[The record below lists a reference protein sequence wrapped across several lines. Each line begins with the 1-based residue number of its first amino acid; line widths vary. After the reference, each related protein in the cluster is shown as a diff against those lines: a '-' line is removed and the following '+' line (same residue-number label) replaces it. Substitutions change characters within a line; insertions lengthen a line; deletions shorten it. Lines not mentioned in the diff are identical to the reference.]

1 MRILLFPSSNSEPQ
15 AGAHATPS
23 SRVRRLKFR
32 SHLSGLLLLQLC
44 LSVMAFATPRP
55 VRIRDIT
62 DIQGI
67 RENQL
72 IGYGLVVG
80 LQGTGDR
87 QQTYFTV
94 QTLANMLQRL
104 GVQIPTGTAVVKNV
118 AAVMVTAELP
128 PFSEAGMKMDITVSS
143 VGDAKS
149 LEGGVLLLTALRGT
163 DGQIYAEAQG
173 PLVTGGY
180 SEGAPGQLRAVN
192 FPTVARLPDGAIVE
206 RDVNVDLRN
215 LPKVSFLLRDADF
228 STARD
233 IADAINKDFKVP
245 VATVS
250 DSRHID
256 IDTRTAGMPSVPLL
270 ISRIQNLSVTVQ
282 SPAKVVMNERTGTV
296 VLGGDVLLSPVSIL
310 HGGLQIQVDTVLTP
324 VQAVPAPNLA
334 NATGQGS
341 QLSLVPNTQLS
352 VQDKEA
358 RSIRLGNG
366 ADVEELVK
374 GLHAIG
380 ATGRDIVSIL
390 QAVKAAGGLQ
400 ADLEVI

>member
-1 MRILLFPSSNSEPQ
+1 MTMLRNILLCRFALCASLLFS
-15 AGAHATPS
+15 ACGAVASP
-23 SRVRRLKFR
+23 
-32 SHLSGLLLLQLC
+32 
-44 LSVMAFATPRP
+44 PRP
-55 VRIRDIT
+55 TRIRDIT
-62 DIQGI
+62 EIQGV

-104 GVQIPTGTAVVKNV
+104 GVQIPAGSAVVKNV
-118 AAVMVTAELP
+118 AAVMVTAQLP
-128 PFSEAGMKMDITVSS
+128 AFSEAGLKMDITVSS

-149 LEGGVLLLTALRGT
+149 LEGGVLLLTSLHGT
-163 DGQIYAEAQG
+163 DGAIYAEAQG
-173 PLVTGGY
+173 PLITGGY
-180 SEGAPGQLRAVN
+180 SEGAAGQLRSVN
-192 FPTVARLPDGAIVE
+192 YPTVGRVPEGAIIE
-206 RDVNVDLRN
+206 RNVKVDLRS
-215 LPKVSFLLRDADF
+215 LRTVSFLLRQADF

-233 IADAINKDFKVP
+233 VADAINRNFGAL
-245 VATVS
+245 VATAS

-256 IDTRTAGMPSVPLL
+256 IDTRSAGAPSVPLL
-270 ISRIQNLSVTVQ
+270 ISRIQNLSVDVTA
-282 SPAKVVMNERTGTV
+282 PAKVVLNERTGTI

-310 HGGLQIQVDTVLTP
+310 HGGLQIQVDTVLETS
-324 VQAVPAPNLA
+324 QPAPFSN
-334 NATGQGS
+334 GS
-341 QLSLVPNTQLS
+341 TTTTPNTQLA

-366 ADVEELVK
+366 ADVEELIK

-380 ATGRDIVSIL
+380 ATAHDIVSIL

>member
-1 MRILLFPSSNSEPQ
+1 MLQRNHSSPLHRFICGVGLFIVAST
-15 AGAHATPS
+15 ALAT
-23 SRVRRLKFR
+23 
-32 SHLSGLLLLQLC
+32 
-44 LSVMAFATPRP
+44 TPRP

-62 DIQGI
+62 EIGGV

-87 QQTYFTV
+87 QQTYFTI
-94 QTLANMLQRL
+94 QTLANQVQRL
-104 GVQIPTGTAVVKNV
+104 GVQIPTGTSVVKNI
-118 AAVMVTAELP
+118 AAVMVTAQLL

-149 LEGGVLLLTALRGT
+149 LEVGVLLLTALHGV
-163 DGQIYAEAQG
+163 DGQVYAEAQG
-173 PLVTGGY
+173 PLITGGY

-192 FPTVARLPDGAIVE
+192 FPTVGRVPEGGIVE
-206 RDVNVDLRN
+206 RDVKLDLHN
-215 LPKVSFLLRDADF
+215 LHRVSFLLREADF

-233 IADAINKDFKVP
+233 IADAINKNFGLS
-245 VATVS
+245 VATVT

-256 IDTRTAGMPSVPLL
+256 VSTDAAAMPSVPLL
-270 ISRIQNLSVTVQ
+270 ISRIQNLSVDVHT
-282 SPAKVVMNERTGTV
+282 PAKVVLNERTGTV
-296 VLGGDVLLSPVSIL
+296 VLGGDVLLSPVSVM
-310 HGGLQIQVDTVLTP
+310 HGGLQIQVDTVLQTS
-324 VQAVPAPNLA
+324 QPAPYSNGTTTTTPETRLE
-334 NATGQGS
+334 
-341 QLSLVPNTQLS
+341 

-366 ADVEELVK
+366 ADVEELIK

-380 ATGRDIVSIL
+380 ATAHDIVSIL

>member
-1 MRILLFPSSNSEPQ
+1 MLLCWLLSSYTALALSP
-15 AGAHATPS
+15 
-23 SRVRRLKFR
+23 RV
-32 SHLSGLLLLQLC
+32 S
-44 LSVMAFATPRP
+44 
-55 VRIRDIT
+55 RIRDIT
-62 DIQGI
+62 EIQGV
-67 RENQL
+67 RGNQL

-104 GVQIPTGTAVVKNV
+104 GVQIPPNAAVVKNV

-128 PFSEAGMKMDITVSS
+128 PFPEAGMKTDITVSS

-149 LEGGVLLLTALRGT
+149 LEGGVLLLTALHGM

-173 PLVTGGY
+173 PLTTGGY
-180 SEGAPGQLRAVN
+180 SEGALGQLRAVN
-192 FPTVARLPDGAIVE
+192 YPTVARVPDGAIVE
-206 RDVNVDLRN
+206 RDVKVDLRTF
-215 LPKVSFLLRDADF
+215 KTVSLLLRQADF

-233 IADAINKDFKVP
+233 IAEAINKDFGRS
-245 VATVS
+245 VAS
-250 DSRHID
+250 ARDSRHID
-256 IDTRTAGMPSVPLL
+256 VETASAGMSSVPLL
-270 ISRIQNLSVTVQ
+270 ISRIQNLTVAVQ
-282 SPAKVVMNERTGTV
+282 APARVVLNERTGTV
-296 VLGGDVLLSPVSIL
+296 VLGGDVLLSPVSVL

-324 VQAVPAPNLA
+324 GVPGLSQ
-334 NATGQGS
+334 TGPS
-341 QLSLVPNTQLS
+341 PPIANTQLS

-380 ATGRDIVSIL
+380 ATARDIISIL
-390 QAVKAAGGLQ
+390 QAVKSAGGLQ